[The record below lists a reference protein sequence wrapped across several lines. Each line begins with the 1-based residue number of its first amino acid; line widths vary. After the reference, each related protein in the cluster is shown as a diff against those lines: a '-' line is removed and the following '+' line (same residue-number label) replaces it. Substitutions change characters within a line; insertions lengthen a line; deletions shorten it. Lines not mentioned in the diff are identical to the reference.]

1 MATTRASATKS
12 NSLLSPSVASR
23 QTNKLTRQPIKCP
36 VCTEEVIDGGGRKKG
51 QESVFCDGR
60 CQEWVHRQCAGLS
73 KVAFQA
79 VSNSEAQFR
88 CPRCIIIQQAE
99 EISALRASV
108 DALACDVKLLHE
120 KIADITTNSS
130 QAVKAATDK
139 PTAKVISPTTVVE
152 KPLPSTSHGPR
163 SVSTTTTISE
173 SDRKYNVVLFGIP
186 ESSQGTPRFKRITND
201 YSEACSILS
210 NLEKDDIKCNVRDC
224 RRIGKYNIDNV
235 RPRPMLVTLNSTAEV
250 RLILTN
256 YSALPPTVTVKP
268 DRSLSERKVDKILM
282 SERWKLIKAG
292 SNRRSIRIRNSS
304 IYLNGRLYGKVV
316 DSTFSL
322 SPSLRELA
330 PELASVSIATAS
342 NKNNVSTLSSS
353 QLETASAPNEDNV
366 LPSDQTVSSD

>member
-99 EISALRASV
+99 EISALRTSV

-186 ESSQGTPRFKRITND
+186 ESSQGTPRLMIIQRP
-201 YSEACSILS
+201 ALS
-210 NLEKDDIKCNVRDC
+210 
-224 RRIGKYNIDNV
+224 
-235 RPRPMLVTLNSTAEV
+235 
-250 RLILTN
+250 
-256 YSALPPTVTVKP
+256 
-268 DRSLSERKVDKILM
+268 
-282 SERWKLIKAG
+282 
-292 SNRRSIRIRNSS
+292 
-304 IYLNGRLYGKVV
+304 
-316 DSTFSL
+316 F
-322 SPSLRELA
+322 
-330 PELASVSIATAS
+330 
-342 NKNNVSTLSSS
+342 
-353 QLETASAPNEDNV
+353 
-366 LPSDQTVSSD
+366 QT

>member
-36 VCTEEVIDGGGRKKG
+36 VCTEEVTDGGGRKKG

-79 VSNSEAQFR
+79 VSNSDAQFR
-88 CPRCIIIQQAE
+88 CPRCIIVQQAE

-152 KPLPSTSHGPR
+152 KPLPLPSTSHGPR

-210 NLEKDDIKCNVRDC
+210 NLEKDDIKWNVRDC

-292 SNRRSIRIRNSS
+292 LIVGRS
-304 IYLNGRLYGKVV
+304 
-316 DSTFSL
+316 
-322 SPSLRELA
+322 EL
-330 PELASVSIATAS
+330 ETRVSI
-342 NKNNVSTLSSS
+342 
-353 QLETASAPNEDNV
+353 
-366 LPSDQTVSSD
+366 